1 VRVLK
6 LELEGVTTS
15 FRYPHF
21 LVGRQPS
28 FPMPPPATIYGHI
41 ASALGAY
48 PDPNS
53 FRFAYSFTHN
63 GSVDDYEHTWLIE
76 ADKRKKVTK
85 NYPHAPNILASMNP
99 TLRQIF
105 YAPRLTLYL
114 ETADLAY
121 WHNAFLEPRYPVALG
136 RSQDLA
142 SYRSVQILDL
152 ETSGTGYYDHTLL
165 PWSYRPRVRVGQGIL
180 MPRIIN
186 PHDRREVTWSRF
198 VALEHR
204 VFHPKLG
211 EDKPPS
217 EVMTVTAAQ
226 ETVQIDPSSPVIR
239 ERQRI
244 LVWHSLTGLESE
256 TLDPSLQRI

>member
-1 VRVLK
+1 MQVLK
-6 LELEGVTTS
+6 VELEGLTTS

-48 PDPNS
+48 PNPES
-53 FRFAYSFTHN
+53 FRFAYTFTHG
-63 GSVDDYEHTWLIE
+63 GSVDDYEHTWLI
-76 ADKRKKVTK
+76 KVDRSARGWQH
-85 NYPHAPNILASMNP
+85 PANISANMNP

-105 YAPRLTLYL
+105 YAPKLTLYL
-114 ETADLAY
+114 ETPDLET
-121 WHNAFLEPRYPVALG
+121 WQQAFLEPRYPVALG

-142 SYRSVQILDL
+142 SYQKVERISL
-152 ETSGTGYYDHTLL
+152 EQTDTGYYDHTLL

-180 MPRIIN
+180 MPRIVN
-186 PHDRREVTWSRF
+186 PENRRDVTWARF

-204 VFHPKLG
+204 VFHPKIG
-211 EDKPPS
+211 EKSLPS
-217 EVMTVTAAQ
+217 EVMTISANSEPVW
-226 ETVQIDPSSPVIR
+226 IDPSSPVHR

-244 LVWHSLTGLESE
+244 LVWHSLTGVESE
-256 TLDPSLQRI
+256 TLDGGVSV